1 MRLFVYLFVR
11 GAVQR
16 ALVWLDAALA
26 NDIFNAASPVNSGT
40 AAVTVVDGLYQEDV
54 VIVPA
59 VEPAVQPDVPKP
71 EEASTQALSIPT
83 LHPRHCMD
91 VETAIFS
98 QNHATDACTLFL
110 WFTRTTGCKRHRFCM
125 VLPGVQ

>member
-1 MRLFVYLFVR
+1 MRLFVYWFVR

-59 VEPAVQPDVPKP
+59 VEPAVQPNVPKP
-71 EEASTQALSIPT
+71 EETSTQALSSSA
-83 LHPRHCMD
+83 H
-91 VETAIFS
+91 TAFIS
-98 QNHATDACTLFL
+98 LY
-110 WFTRTTGCKRHRFCM
+110 G
-125 VLPGVQ
+125 